1 MFVVDSIL
9 LSPVKGFM
17 WIVRELHK
25 AAQQELKG
33 ESDQLTHRLSTLY
46 MMLETGQVTQE
57 EFERQEHEILTRLE
71 ALDAAADAQ
80 AAEDDETDDENGD
93 DAGDDTAS
101 NSDDDEISDADAA
114 DREVVAGRDTPG
126 GTQ

>member
-1 MFVVDSIL
+1 MFVVDTIL

-17 WIVRELHK
+17 WIVRELHN
-25 AAQQELKG
+25 AAQQELKS

-46 MMLETGQVTQE
+46 MMLETGQVTQD

-80 AAEDDETDDENGD
+80 AAEDDELDDENGD
-93 DAGDDTAS
+93 NDGDDAAS
-101 NSDDDEISDADAA
+101 NSDDDRIEDADTA
-114 DREVVAGRDTPG
+114 DRAVVAGRDAPG
-126 GTQ
+126 GTS